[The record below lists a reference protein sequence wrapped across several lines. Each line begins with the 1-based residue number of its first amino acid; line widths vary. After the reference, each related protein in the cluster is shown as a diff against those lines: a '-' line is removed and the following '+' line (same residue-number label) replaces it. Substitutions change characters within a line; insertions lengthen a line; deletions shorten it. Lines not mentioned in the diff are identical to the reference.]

1 MRHARLIAAGTAL
14 PLMLAVAACNAPE
27 TDKAE
32 PAETPGEPAA
42 APPARGPVGANAT
55 AVLASADGTPMGR
68 ATFRQ
73 GATGLV
79 IRVEATG
86 LTPGW
91 HGMHLHAVQ
100 TCEGPKFDSAG
111 SHVQHGGTKVPHGL
125 LNAEGPDA
133 GDLPNLYVGA
143 DGRGFAEVFTTAAR
157 LGPNGP
163 GENLVDADG
172 SAFLI
177 HAGPDD
183 HEAQPIGGSGDRV
196 ACGSIT
202 VA

>member
-1 MRHARLIAAGTAL
+1 MRHARLIAASTAL
-14 PLMLAVAACNAPE
+14 PLTLILAACDAPE
-27 TDKAE
+27 TETND
-32 PAETPGEPAA
+32 PAAPAVEPAA
-42 APPARGPVGANAT
+42 AAAARGPVGASAT
-55 AVLASADGTPMGR
+55 AVLANAEGAPMGR
-68 ATFRQ
+68 VTFRQ
-73 GATGLV
+73 GAIGLV
-79 IRVEATG
+79 IRIEANG

-111 SHVQHGGTKVPHGL
+111 SHVQHGATKVPHGL

-143 DGRGFAEVFTTAAR
+143 DGRGFAEVFTSAAR
-157 LGPNGP
+157 LGPGGP
-163 GENLVDADG
+163 GENLIDADG

-196 ACGSIT
+196 ACGAIT